1 MDPLRYTDTA
11 SIRESVY
18 GIEGACVPL
27 FCINKL
33 PLRRIVSE
41 SLFMGRVCA
50 WTHSDAKTRLESGS
64 LFMRLREFVYGR
76 NSMNK
81 LPLFSMNKLCQTI
94 GVGWPVWSVWSGSPA
109 GGGLVG
115 EQGLDRPD
123 GSDRPDL
130 VWIDGASP
138 DTTPSAG
145 RSGRSGLRRR
155 GGTPTGH
162 SRVGKSGRSG
172 LVGRPKG
179 GMNALLSEIQY
190 VLRKWSV

>member
-1 MDPLRYTDTA
+1 MDPLRHTNTA
-11 SIRESVY
+11 SAREFVY
-18 GIEGACVPL
+18 GTPG
-27 FCINKL
+27 
-33 PLRRIVSE
+33 
-41 SLFMGRVCA
+41 VCA
-50 WTHSDAKTRLESGS
+50 WTHSDAKTRLESGI
-64 LFMRLREFVYGR
+64 LFIRLREFVYGR

-162 SRVGKSGRSG
+162 SPFGKSGRSG

-190 VLRKWSV
+190 VFRKWSV